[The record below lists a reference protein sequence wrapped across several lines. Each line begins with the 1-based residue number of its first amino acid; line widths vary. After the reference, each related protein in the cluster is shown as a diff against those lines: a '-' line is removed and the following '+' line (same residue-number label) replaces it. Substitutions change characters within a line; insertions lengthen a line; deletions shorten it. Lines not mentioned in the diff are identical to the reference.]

1 MGYPGFPGQ
10 GSIYD
15 PSILRLPELRD
26 VIVQPESPRG
36 RYLGSGDSNETY
48 EECQARQDPN
58 LLNIMD
64 PCQGKPHGGFKL
76 PEFPR
81 STPPVGTP
89 QQGSVRVPST
99 GFPMAGFPSYRLG
112 DKIQRGDY
120 KGAAGVLV
128 GGVLGSV
135 LGNIISGRK
144 PFDFGGKGMEDEASG
159 DSLRRFKPESG
170 EFLPFEP
177 SEEAKPIPLA
187 VEPYQETLEQ
197 NQEVMGPKAQV
208 FPRFADPGDGTLST
222 TPMMTAVDP
231 GSILFIEKSP
241 RRVREI
247 NRRVIPGYD
256 RVREKIQTA
265 LRGMA

>member
-1 MGYPGFPGQ
+1 MAYPGSRSAGRLVNPAIFGGLPTLGDVVGYPGAG
-10 GSIYD
+10 
-15 PSILRLPELRD
+15 RD
-26 VIVQPESPRG
+26 T
-36 RYLGSGDSNETY
+36 ETY
-48 EECQARQDPN
+48 EECQARQDPTV
-58 LLNIMD
+58 LNFMD
-64 PCQGKPHGGFKL
+64 PCQGKPHGGFK
-76 PEFPR
+76 FPPFA
-81 STPPVGTP
+81 PPDSEP
-89 QQGSVRVPST
+89 QPGSVRVPST

-144 PFDFGGKGMEDEASG
+144 PLDFGGKGMEDEASG